1 MYHLCSSLN
10 LATSY
15 SLPTLF
21 LFSAYSLPV
30 PKSVTFLQ
38 MGTVS
43 EEPLFR
49 GSQISFLKQVFMPQ
63 NRSSSQNG
71 YPLHQSHLRWSQIPS
86 LQPLFVPKTAR
97 HSKMDTPS
105 IKVIFAGHKAD
116 TVLWLASKVFPEIVV
131 ESEIIKISTMKG
143 AYRG

>member
-63 NRSSSQNG
+63 
-71 YPLHQSHLRWSQIPS
+71 
-86 LQPLFVPKTAR
+86 TAP
-97 HSKMDTPS
+97 HAKMGIPS
-105 IKVIFAGHKAD
+105 IKVISAGHKYLLSSRFSFPKPLV
-116 TVLWLASKVFPEIVV
+116 TPKWIPPPSKSSSLVTKPIQFCGWRQRFSRKSWWNLRLSKSQP
-131 ESEIIKISTMKG
+131 
-143 AYRG
+143 